1 MESKNIGFS
10 GGEICR
16 ECNGE
21 GCCQRQPCLYYPCDF
36 GETPEEIIPN
46 VAKALKDDRASL
58 CYEKGTAELAPQER
72 DIVVTAPGFLD
83 PEFYDGQSAV
93 VLVDKLREYYDKN
106 QCMLWRDG
114 QGCIA
119 SKQPLGGRIYSCN
132 KLRSALGEEYDAQS
146 REITEYI
153 NAHPELS
160 SWALY
165 QKQLR
170 ELGGVAI
177 NSVRLAS
184 EE

>member
-1 MESKNIGFS
+1 MESRNVGFS
-10 GGEICR
+10 GGETCR

-58 CYEKGTAELAPQER
+58 CYEKGTAELVPQER
-72 DIVVTAPGFLD
+72 GIVVTAPGFLD
-83 PEFYDGQSAV
+83 PEFYDGGSTV
-93 VLVDKLREYYDKN
+93 VLIDKLRERYDKN
-106 QCMLWRDG
+106 QCMFWQNG

-119 SKQPLGGRIYSCN
+119 PKQPLGGRIYSCS
-132 KLRSALGEEYDAQS
+132 KLRAALGRDYDDQNK
-146 REITEYI
+146 RITEYI
-153 NAHPELS
+153 NTHPELS
-160 SWALY
+160 SWAPY

-177 NSVRLAS
+177 SSAQPLA
-184 EE
+184 ED